1 MLTQI
6 LGAAIAAAGETAEKH
21 TELPFP
27 PFVYGGVIM
36 AALLLLMFI
45 TLSFS
50 NVGRRHSAVEEH
62 ADPHRQHPNKH
73 DHSGTHH

>member
-6 LGAAIAAAGETAEKH
+6 LGAAVVAAGETAEH
-21 TELPFP
+21 HVELPAHP
-27 PFVYGGVIM
+27 VVYGAVIM

-50 NVGRRHSAVEEH
+50 NVGRRHEAVEEH